1 MASLWWSFTILV
13 GFFYSAHIPEIDS
26 LNILH
31 LFLYSMSSIFFFGRI
46 QTNMAGGMIGK
57 NLMTLGPTSLVGSK
71 LAKKAAQLHGGHIF
85 QGPYRYGQGE

>member
-1 MASLWWSFTILV
+1 
-13 GFFYSAHIPEIDS
+13 
-26 LNILH
+26 
-31 LFLYSMSSIFFFGRI
+31 
-46 QTNMAGGMIGK
+46 MAGGMIGK